1 MPQETRETE
10 VGNACRVAAIDQYVG
25 LRIISLQRDTQRVQ
39 AYAFQVCMHGRPVVE
54 VFQTA
59 SDVRQLEKQYQ
70 ASIRTKP
77 WAKMPTSFNRFVL
90 GRAMMKSVIAPC
102 SIHSE
107 TMIIVCGDFFAPTNG
122 NRF

>member
-1 MPQETRETE
+1 
-10 VGNACRVAAIDQYVG
+10 
-25 LRIISLQRDTQRVQ
+25 
-39 AYAFQVCMHGRPVVE
+39 MHGRPVVE

-59 SDVRQLEKQYQ
+59 SDVRQLEKQHQ
-70 ASIRTKP
+70 TGIRTKP
-77 WAKMPTSFNRFVL
+77 WAKILTNFNRFVP

-107 TMIIVCGDFFAPTNG
+107 TMIIVCGDFFAPTKS